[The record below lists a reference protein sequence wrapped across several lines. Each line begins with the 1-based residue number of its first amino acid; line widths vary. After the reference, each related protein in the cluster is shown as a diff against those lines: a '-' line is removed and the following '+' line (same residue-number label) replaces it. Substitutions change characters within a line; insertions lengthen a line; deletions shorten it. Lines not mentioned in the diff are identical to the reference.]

1 MHRRNILH
9 NRQPLAPKSIASKN
23 YRRHH
28 LVTSKTHLKFSIL
41 RHFSDVPKRERELT
55 NTGVPV
61 ALQEPARVE
70 PGQVAPGPSGPP
82 PPPEQVAAVGLAVGD
97 AVPALEDLLAGVVV
111 ADRGPRGGVAH
122 PLAGGVVAGLGG
134 LAGRGKGP
142 RRGRGG
148 QVEEEQKQWQQEE
161 REEEGAPPWARGRA
175 PRRRRHGRR
184 RRRESPAR
192 WTSEGEADRWAYPIS
207 KKRVERNWAGRDRQK
222 SPVFH
227 MFKYWALEG
236 K

>member
-1 MHRRNILH
+1 M
-9 NRQPLAPKSIASKN
+9 PLKITGDTTLSPAS
-23 YRRHH
+23 RI
-28 LVTSKTHLKFSIL
+28 SIL

-55 NTGVPV
+55 NIGVPV

-175 PRRRRHGRR
+175 PRRRRRHGRR
-184 RRRESPAR
+184 RRDSPAR
-192 WTSEGEADRWAYPIS
+192 WTSEDEADHWAYPIS
-207 KKRVERNWAGRDRQK
+207 KKRIERSLAGPEGTDRKAQYFTGLCTG
-222 SPVFH
+222 P
-227 MFKYWALEG
+227 
-236 K
+236 